1 MAHGRVDNSEGK
13 PIMPGRAKNWFRT
26 GMLKQFQIAD
36 FKVVAAEAASA
47 RIHVY
52 INPDDEEKKHL
63 LEAFNL
69 DEHTLNSCL
78 DPDEISRL
86 EFEPDHV
93 AMIFKRPKNYSS
105 KDHFLFKVASV
116 GLFLF
121 KEHLIVVM
129 TDDIQLFTGKLFAH
143 ATSLLDVA
151 LRMIG
156 RTITHFMEHLKVI
169 TMITDSLEQK
179 IGTAMENKYL
189 LNLFT
194 LEKSMVYYL
203 SAINANAMLIEKLK
217 INASKLMMNQNN
229 VELLDDIN
237 VENEQC
243 IKQAE
248 IYANILA
255 SLMDARASIV
265 GNNLNMLMKTLN
277 IITIGIMVPTL
288 VVSIFSMN
296 VDLPLVEEHPS
307 SFWII
312 ICMALTSIFIFLWF
326 WNKKIAR
333 QGMNRH

>member
-1 MAHGRVDNSEGK
+1 
-13 PIMPGRAKNWFRT
+13 
-26 GMLKQFQIAD
+26 MLKQYQISD
-36 FKVVAAEAASA
+36 GKVVESEAADA

-52 INPDDEEKKHL
+52 INPDDEEKRHL
-63 LEAFNL
+63 LEAFSI
-69 DEHTLNSCL
+69 DEHTLASCL

-116 GLFLF
+116 GIFLF
-121 KEHLIVVM
+121 KEHLIVIM
-129 TDDIQLFTGKLFAH
+129 TDDIQLFNGKLFAH
-143 ATSLLDVA
+143 VTSLLDIS

-169 TMITDSLEQK
+169 NMITDSLEQK

-194 LEKSMVYYL
+194 LEKSLVYYL
-203 SAINANAMLIEKLK
+203 SAINANAMLMEKLR
-217 INASKLMMNQNN
+217 ISATKLSMGQGNI
-229 VELLDDIN
+229 ELLDDIN

-248 IYANILA
+248 IYSNILA

-288 VVSIFSMN
+288 VVSVFSMN
-296 VDLPLVEEHPS
+296 VSLPFSQQHGG
-307 SFWII
+307 SFWVILFL
-312 ICMALTSIFIFLWF
+312 ALASIFVFLWV
-326 WNKKIAR
+326 WHKKIAR
-333 QGMNRH
+333 QGMDRH

>member
-1 MAHGRVDNSEGK
+1 
-13 PIMPGRAKNWFRT
+13 
-26 GMLKQFQIAD
+26 MLKQYQIVD
-36 FKVVAAEAASA
+36 NKVVESESSAA

-52 INPDDEEKKHL
+52 ISPDEEEKKHL
-63 LEAFNL
+63 LAAFNL
-69 DEHTLNSCL
+69 DEHTLNSAL

-116 GLFLF
+116 GVFLF
-121 KEHLIVVM
+121 KEHLIVIM
-129 TDDIQLFTGKLFAH
+129 ADDIQIFSGKLFARVN
-143 ATSLLDVA
+143 SLLDVA
-151 LRMIG
+151 LRLIG

-169 TMITDSLEQK
+169 NMITDSLEQK
-179 IGTAMENKYL
+179 INTAMENKYL

-194 LEKSMVYYL
+194 LEKSLVYYL
-203 SAINANAMLIEKLK
+203 SAINSNAMLIEKLK
-217 INASKLMMNQNN
+217 INSTKLLMSQENN
-229 VELLDDIN
+229 ELLDDVM

-248 IYANILA
+248 IYSTILA

-277 IITIGIMVPTL
+277 IITISIMVPTL

-296 VDLPLVEEHPS
+296 VAMPISQQHAGA
-307 SFWII
+307 FWFI
-312 ICMALTSIFIFLWF
+312 MFLAAASIFIFLWI
-326 WNKKIAR
+326 WRKRIERRIERHEIAKS
-333 QGMNRH
+333 

>member
-1 MAHGRVDNSEGK
+1 
-13 PIMPGRAKNWFRT
+13 
-26 GMLKQFQIAD
+26 MLKQYQIVDA
-36 FKVVAAEAASA
+36 KVVESESSAA

-52 INPDDEEKKHL
+52 ISPDDDEKKHL
-63 LEAFNL
+63 LAAFNL
-69 DEHTLNSCL
+69 DEHTLNSAL
-78 DPDEISRL
+78 DPDEVSRL

-116 GLFLF
+116 GVFLF

-129 TDDIQLFTGKLFAH
+129 TDDIQIFSGKLFSRVN
-143 ATSLLDVA
+143 SLLDVT
-151 LRMIG
+151 LRLIG

-169 TMITDSLEQK
+169 NMITDSLEQK
-179 IGTAMENKYL
+179 INTAMENKYL

-194 LEKSMVYYL
+194 LEKSLVYYL
-203 SAINANAMLIEKLK
+203 SAIHSNAMLIEKLK
-217 INASKLMMNQNN
+217 INSAKLAMTQENA
-229 VELLDDIN
+229 ELLDDVM

-248 IYANILA
+248 IYSTILA

-277 IITIGIMVPTL
+277 IITISIMVPTL

-296 VDLPLVEEHPS
+296 VAMPISQKHVGA
-307 SFWII
+307 FWLI
-312 ICMALTSIFIFLWF
+312 MFLAAASIFVFLLVWR
-326 WNKKIAR
+326 KRIER
-333 QGMNRH
+333 RIERHEVSKP